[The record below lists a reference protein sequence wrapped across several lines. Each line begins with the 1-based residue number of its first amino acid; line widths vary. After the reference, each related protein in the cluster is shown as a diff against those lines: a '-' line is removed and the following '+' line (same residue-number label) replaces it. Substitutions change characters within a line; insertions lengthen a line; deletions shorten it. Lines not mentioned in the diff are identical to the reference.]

1 MQSGDLSLA
10 RLLVHLSGCLFGV
23 ADDAAAVPGV
33 VEGPKD
39 TNRRVDWDNLALLDL
54 LHGDLRPCR
63 SSLLWILR
71 SRLFLFL
78 WNPGNFRR
86 LLLLLLLLIP
96 DGQPGLLGAALVR
109 LIPQLHAFFLQIELL
124 LCE

>member
-1 MQSGDLSLA
+1 MS
-10 RLLVHLSGCLFGV
+10 
-23 ADDAAAVPGV
+23 DDAAAVPGV

-63 SSLLWILR
+63 SSLFRILR
-71 SRLFLFL
+71 RRLFLFL

-109 LIPQLHAFFLQIELL
+109 LVPQLHALFLQIELL
-124 LCE
+124 L